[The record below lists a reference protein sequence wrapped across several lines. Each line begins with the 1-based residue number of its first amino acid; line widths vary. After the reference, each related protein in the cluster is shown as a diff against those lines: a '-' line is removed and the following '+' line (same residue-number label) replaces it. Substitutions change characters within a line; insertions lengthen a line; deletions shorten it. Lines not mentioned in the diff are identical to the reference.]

1 MADFD
6 GNLPYEVFNLKGV
19 KVAKTID
26 GLTPGIYI
34 IRQGGN
40 SHKMVVK

>member
-1 MADFD
+1 MADLD
-6 GNLPYEVFNLKGV
+6 DNLPYEVFNLKGV
-19 KVAKTID
+19 KMAKTID
-26 GLTPGIYI
+26 SLTTGIYI